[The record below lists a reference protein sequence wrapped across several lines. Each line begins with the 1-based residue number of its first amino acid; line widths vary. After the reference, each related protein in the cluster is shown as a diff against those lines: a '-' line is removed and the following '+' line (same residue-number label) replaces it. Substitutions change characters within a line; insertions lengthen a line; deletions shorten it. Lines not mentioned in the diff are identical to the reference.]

1 MQEQPSLSVD
11 ERAELERLRAEVAGL
26 RAQVEEGGPPGGGVP
41 ATRVSRQRWRTPVA
55 VLLILVGCLL
65 APLSV
70 LAIWAKNQVTDT
82 DRYVATVTPLASDPV
97 IQNAVA
103 DQITTQIF
111 NYIDVQGVTTE
122 AVDALANQGLNPRVA
137 DSLRALAQPIANG
150 VEGFVRTQVG
160 KVVQS
165 QQFADAWVAANR
177 TAHEQM
183 VKALTGEGGGAVT
196 VENGTVSI
204 QTATIIATVKQQMI
218 DAGFS
223 LASRIPNVN
232 ASFVVF
238 QSADLVKVQR
248 AFNLLNTLGV
258 WLPIVALVLI
268 ALGVYVA
275 RDHRRALVG
284 AGLGV
289 AAGMV
294 VLAIALAVAR
304 SAYLNAVPSSVL
316 PQDAAADIYDT
327 LVRFL
332 RAGLRTVAVLGLVV
346 AIGAFFTGPSVTAVR
361 TRQGLSGAIGW
372 LRGTAEHA
380 GLRTG
385 PVGAWVHTYRR
396 LLQLAAVGVA
406 SLVLVFWDRPTGK
419 VVLGIS
425 LVLLAVLAVI
435 EFISRPPEQ
444 PAGPQ
449 LQT

>member
-1 MQEQPSLSVD
+1 
-11 ERAELERLRAEVAGL
+11 
-26 RAQVEEGGPPGGGVP
+26 
-41 ATRVSRQRWRTPVA
+41 
-55 VLLILVGCLL
+55 
-65 APLSV
+65 
-70 LAIWAKNQVTDT
+70 VTDT
-82 DRYVATVTPLASDPV
+82 DRYIATVAPLADDPL

-103 DQITTQIF
+103 DQITAQIF
-111 NYIDVQGVTTE
+111 TYIDVQGITTE
-122 AVDALANQGLNPRVA
+122 AVNALAAQGLNPRVA
-137 DSLRALAQPIANG
+137 DSLRALSGPLANG
-150 VEGFVRTQVG
+150 VQSFVRTQVG

-165 QQFADAWVAANR
+165 QAFADAWVAANR
-177 TAHEQM
+177 TAHDQM
-183 VKALTGEGGGAVT
+183 VKALTGEGGGAIT

-218 DAGFS
+218 NAGFS

-232 ASFVVF
+232 ASFVLF

-268 ALGVYVA
+268 ALGVYIA

-294 VLAIALAVAR
+294 LLAIALAVFR
-304 SAYLNAVPSSVL
+304 SVYLNAVPSSVL
-316 PQDAAADIYDT
+316 PTDAAADVYDT

-361 TRQGLSGAIGW
+361 TRQGLGSGIGW

-396 LLQLAAVGVA
+396 VLQLAALGVA
-406 SLVLVFWDRPTGK
+406 ALVLVFWDRPTGK
-419 VVLGIS
+419 VVVGIAV
-425 LVLLAVLAVI
+425 VLLAVLAVI

-444 PAGPQ
+444 PVGPQ